1 MYAII
6 PNDGQFSS
14 LTYRVRNLNKQC
26 SKMSG
31 IIVHKKFI
39 TKIDACLG
47 FRHCTLV
54 ASKLQGSLFQSISFF
69 SFLGGGSNNRPI
81 QVKNTV
87 KREASSQPTVT
98 QVEKVKRSESTSPTS
113 RDSGEEEAWNTR
125 CQFFFCFRFFFL
137 QLLL

>member
-1 MYAII
+1 MMG
-6 PNDGQFSS
+6 NFQVWRM
-14 LTYRVRNLNKQC
+14 YRVRNLNKQY
-26 SKMSG
+26 SSLWTK
-31 IIVHKKFI
+31 VI
-39 TKIDACLG
+39 TKVEDCLG
-47 FRHCTLV
+47 FRHCTSV
-54 ASKLQGSLFQSISFF
+54 AHYRFPFFQSISFF

-125 CQFFFCFRFFFL
+125 CQFFFVSDFFFFFATFTL
-137 QLLL
+137 KFFSRDEL